1 MKKGIIAAGII
12 AVGTIVSAQANASCN
27 TLIHSLSQRIQ
38 HNGVPANEFNLRAV
52 PRGQVNDADGQII
65 GNCENA
71 SYQVVYSRSGRSYA
85 RQAPA
90 TQQHH
95 YRNRAHPRP
104 DNASEQHI
112 NRTGPATDAPSIN
125 KGAPSVTPSGAAGNN

>member
-12 AVGTIVSAQANASCN
+12 AAGAIVSAQANASCDTFIN
-27 TLIHSLSQRIQ
+27 SLSQRIQ

-52 PRGQVNDADGQII
+52 PKGQVSDADGRVI
-65 GNCENA
+65 GNCDNA
-71 SYQVVYSRSGRSYA
+71 SYQVVYSRTGRSDI

-90 TQQHH
+90 HPHHH
-95 YRNRAHPRP
+95 YRNKAHPQP
-104 DNASEQHI
+104 NNASEQHI
-112 NRTGPATDAPSIN
+112 SRTGPASDAPSVN